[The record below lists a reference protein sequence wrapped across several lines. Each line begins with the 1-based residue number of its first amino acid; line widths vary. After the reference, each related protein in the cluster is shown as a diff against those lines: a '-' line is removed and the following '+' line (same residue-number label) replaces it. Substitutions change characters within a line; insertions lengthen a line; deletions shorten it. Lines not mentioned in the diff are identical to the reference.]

1 MLIKKSKFLNLLGPL
16 VLLTYVGIF
25 AVAFGFLAALGLW
38 YEDTT
43 WIPSEA
49 KILQINQDCRL
60 HALRWHSDSFAC
72 DNLAAIAK
80 WQKIAP
86 SVEPVAK
93 RVFAVRGRAAL
104 RLATGEMA
112 ETTFYNDDRDALN
125 LKLGEVITVKYPPSD
140 LKEFELQ
147 SVLKRKKKS
156 FFWLGILGSIP
167 GFLLWLCFRLGWAPK
182 DWAVQ
187 MNGYASK

>member
-1 MLIKKSKFLNLLGPL
+1 
-16 VLLTYVGIF
+16 VGIF

-60 HALRWHSDSFAC
+60 HARKWNSGSFAC
-72 DNLAAIAK
+72 DDLAAISK
-80 WQKIAP
+80 WQKFAP
-86 SVEPVAK
+86 SGVPVEKIV
-93 RVFAVRGRAAL
+93 VAVRGSAAL
-104 RLATGEMA
+104 RMPSGEMV

-156 FFWLGILGSIP
+156 FFGLGILGSIP
-167 GFLLWLCFRLGWAPK
+167 GFLLWLCFRLGWVPK
-182 DWAVQ
+182 DWAAQ
-187 MNGYASK
+187 LNGYASK